1 MLHRFHVPR
10 LQDAWNW
17 NLEINDSYGCV
28 RHWVQWKAFRERPRC
43 FKLRAS
49 LSLHA
54 FLPKQVT
61 QIQDFL
67 YVTELVRWPWCHC
80 AHLCTMQGEA
90 EFLNAQGELA
100 KLRLQLD
107 WSRDRDETKIER
119 GRNRV
124 LRNLGHMKSKENK
137 LSRIGKEV
145 HGTAV
150 ESQNQR

>member
-1 MLHRFHVPR
+1 MEGLQGKTKVLQTESQPIVACFFTKASYTDPR
-10 LQDAWNW
+10 LS
-17 NLEINDSYGCV
+17 LC
-28 RHWVQWKAFRERPRC
+28 H
-43 FKLRAS
+43 RAGQMTLMS
-49 LSLHA
+49 L
-54 FLPKQVT
+54 
-61 QIQDFL
+61 
-67 YVTELVRWPWCHC
+67 C

-119 GRNRV
+119 GRNHV